1 MQRPGAVIADRFE
14 IESEIAS
21 GGMGTVFRARDRAA
35 GGWVAVKVLRGED
48 LVDAD
53 RFARECAAL
62 SRLAHPGI
70 VRYIA
75 HGHAPLRF
83 LAMEWISGI
92 TLAQRLDE
100 TGLVLA
106 ETVSV
111 GRQLAAALAAVHAAG
126 VIHRDLKPS
135 NVMFRDGDLARTM
148 LIDFGISRVP
158 GSVAVTRTGM
168 TVGTPGYM
176 APEQA
181 AARGVLESRSDVF
194 ALGCLLY
201 ECLTGRPAFSGA
213 NALAI
218 QTKICLHHPEPAARL
233 CPEAPPALVALLDAM
248 LAKSAE
254 RRPAAGEVAERLA
267 ALAPGVA
274 AGGPARNRRELLDTP
289 TSQIAAPAEART
301 ALRCTVLCSAASDP
315 TPREVA
321 SAIAERFAAD
331 AESMLV
337 FDDWTLAAELVG
349 EDPGAAVRAAQL
361 ALRLREALP
370 DHIVVVT
377 CDAAGGFDAAVDR
390 GSRVVATA
398 VLEAIFD
405 AGGGAAGE
413 RTVYV
418 DREVQKRLTDDAL
431 RLHFR
436 CIS

>member
-1 MQRPGAVIADRFE
+1 MERPGAVIAERFE
-14 IESEIAS
+14 LESEIAS
-21 GGMGTVFRARDRAA
+21 GGMGTVFRARDRAT
-35 GGWVAVKVLRGED
+35 GGWAAVKVLRGDD
-48 LVDAD
+48 LVDTD

-75 HGHAPLRF
+75 HGQAPLRF
-83 LAMEWISGI
+83 LAMDWISGV

-100 TGLVLA
+100 TGLSVA
-106 ETVSV
+106 ETVHV
-111 GRQLAAALAAVHAAG
+111 GAQLAAALAAVHAAG

-135 NVMFRDGDLARTM
+135 NVMFRDGDLDAAM

-158 GSVAVTRTGM
+158 GTPAVTRTGM

-181 AARGVLESRSDVF
+181 VAKGVLESRSDVF
-194 ALGCLLY
+194 ALGCVLY

-218 QTKICLHHPEPAARL
+218 QTKICLGQPEPATRL
-233 CPEAPPALVALLDAM
+233 CPEVPAALVALLDAM
-248 LAKSAE
+248 LAKAAD
-254 RRPAAGEVAERLA
+254 RRPAASEVAARLA
-267 ALAPGVA
+267 ALAPGVT
-274 AGGPARNRRELLDTP
+274 AGGPARSRRELLDTP
-289 TSQIAAPAEART
+289 TSQVAAPAEART
-301 ALRCTVLCSAASDP
+301 ALRCTVLCSAANDP

-321 SAIAERFAAD
+321 SAIAERFSGG

-337 FDDWTLAAELVG
+337 FDDWTLAAEVVG
-349 EDPGAAVRAAQL
+349 DDPGAVVRAAEF

-370 DHIVVVT
+370 DHIVVIT
-377 CDAAGGFDAAVDR
+377 CDAAGGPAVAIDR
-390 GSRVVATA
+390 GSQVLVTA

-405 AGGGAAGE
+405 TSGKPE
-413 RTVYV
+413 RIVYV

-431 RLHFR
+431 RMHFR